1 MEQKTEVI
9 GTYYA
14 KIAICN
20 SIEVDCEGNGEKLEK
35 TEEKPTVTLC
45 GEKVKKE

>member
-20 SIEVDCEGNGEKLEK
+20 SIKVDCEGNGEKLEK
-35 TEEKPTVTLC
+35 NLPSPCVA
-45 GEKVKKE
+45 KK